1 MGCRV
6 LQSVAVYCNKQSR
19 MCCSVESIAVSCSE
33 LQCVV
38 ACCSVL
44 QCVAVCCSHLQC
56 IAVCQLRC
64 VALCCNTNV
73 VSFDI
78 SSTCALAGLQCVAL
92 CCSALQ
98 CVAERYSVL
107 QHTCCIFRHDECYY
121 TSCKRV
127 TANIYI
133 SHVKHKD
140 ESRHTQEGVTA
151 HIFAWAMSPLLP
163 CHHHIQMKLES

>member
-78 SSTCALAGLQCVAL
+78 SLHLPG
-92 CCSALQ
+92 CSALH
-98 CVAERYSVL
+98 CVAVLCSVL
-107 QHTCCIFRHDECYY
+107 QSVTVCCNIHVAYFAMM
-121 TSCKRV
+121 SA
-127 TANIYI
+127 TAPHLNESRQTYVSVMSNTKM
-133 SHVKHKD
+133 SHGTHKK
-140 ESRHTQEGVTA
+140 ESRHIYLHG
-151 HIFAWAMSPLLP
+151 P
-163 CHHHIQMKLES
+163 CPPFSLVIIIYK